1 MGQTLA
7 VGGAEAALQGL
18 GCGLVQ
24 GGLRPTVFEVP
35 LPLAVPDFPHRC
47 GPDQVVDVP
56 VSGLVTSQVSLDPR
70 GQATWTERATDI
82 DIPTFCELHPTES
95 TDL

>member
-1 MGQTLA
+1 MGQALA
-7 VGGAEAALQGL
+7 VGCAAATQKVP

-24 GGLRPTVFEVP
+24 RGLRPTVFEVP

-56 VSGLVTSQVSLDPR
+56 VSGLVISQVALDPR
-70 GQATWTERATDI
+70 GQATWTKGATEI
-82 DIPTFCELHPTES
+82 NVPAF
-95 TDL
+95 

>member
-1 MGQTLA
+1 MGQAPA
-7 VGGAEAALQGL
+7 VGRAEAAQKVPR
-18 GCGLVQ
+18 CGLVQ
-24 GGLRPTVFEVP
+24 RVLRPTVFEVP

-56 VSGLVTSQVSLDPR
+56 VSGLVTSQVPADSC

-82 DIPTFCELHPTES
+82 DIPTF
-95 TDL
+95 